1 MTGPARSS
9 DKLTMGS
16 ILKSLLHTSLSMLLV
31 GYACACLCLCLSVLV
46 LVCACDCL
54 CLWCLMPWNITKR
67 RCPLSYSGSD
77 ESKRWWIV
85 AAMYLCAFFFSF
97 LMFFASGLTSTHISR
112 EKPVFHVHR
121 IYITARAYKNGVS
134 TVNRASRSACEMSLC
149 GRGPFFRVIC
159 HAECI
164 SRIHIPTRWGIL
176 TYQGIQLGANLEEGY
191 EGLYFYSRSI
201 LQGIPTFLRHFCMLQ
216 AISGWPGRPPR
227 LLGFAL
233 TWGELGKNKPYNPWP
248 LFSSADGH
256 THPRA

>member
-1 MTGPARSS
+1 MPTE
-9 DKLTMGS
+9 
-16 ILKSLLHTSLSMLLV
+16 LLWLWWIEGVMNCCSYVS
-31 GYACACLCLCLSVLV
+31 LCLPLFISN
-46 LVCACDCL
+46 AL
-54 CLWCLMPWNITKR
+54 CLRTNFNP
-67 RCPLSYSGSD
+67 
-77 ESKRWWIV
+77 
-85 AAMYLCAFFFSF
+85 
-97 LMFFASGLTSTHISR
+97 HIQRKTFVTCS
-112 EKPVFHVHR
+112 PD
-121 IYITARAYKNGVS
+121 ITASEYKNEVS

-149 GRGPFFRVIC
+149 GRSPFFRVIC

-191 EGLYFYSRSI
+191 NGLYFYSRSI

-248 LFSSADGH
+248 LFSSAEGH
-256 THPRA
+256 THPCA

>member
-1 MTGPARSS
+1 MTGPACSS

-16 ILKSLLHTSLSMLLV
+16 ILKSLLHTSLS
-31 GYACACLCLCLSVLV
+31 VLV
-46 LVCACDCL
+46 LVCACACL

-77 ESKRWWIV
+77 ESKVWWIV
-85 AAMYLCAFFFSF
+85 AAMYLCAFLFSF
-97 LMFFASGLTSTHISR
+97 LMLLASGLTSTQISEKNLWSMFTGYIIAR
-112 EKPVFHVHR
+112 E
-121 IYITARAYKNGVS
+121 YKNWVS

-149 GRGPFFRVIC
+149 GRSPFFRVIC

-191 EGLYFYSRSI
+191 NGLYFYSRSI

-248 LFSSADGH
+248 LFSSAEGH
-256 THPRA
+256 THPCA